1 MPPFFYFIANQKK
14 YNVNVNSVNVN
25 KKILDIGMC
34 RGYDESIEHRREKN
48 SWKTK
53 KNQ

>member
-14 YNVNVNSVNVN
+14 YNVNVNNVNVN
-25 KKILDIGMC
+25 KMLDIGMC
-34 RGYDESIEHRREKN
+34 RGYDEIIKQRREKN
-48 SWKTK
+48 SWKMK